1 MDTLDLDD
9 LDDGLLYTLVLPG
22 VNEPVDVAVGTLE
35 LDELENV
42 LPDTEVVVVAAGVVL
57 LEITLEDDE

>member
-22 VNEPVDVAVGTLE
+22 VNEPVDVAVDTLE

>member
-9 LDDGLLYTLVLPG
+9 LDDGLLDTLVLPG
-22 VNEPVDVAVGTLE
+22 VNEPVDVAVDTLE